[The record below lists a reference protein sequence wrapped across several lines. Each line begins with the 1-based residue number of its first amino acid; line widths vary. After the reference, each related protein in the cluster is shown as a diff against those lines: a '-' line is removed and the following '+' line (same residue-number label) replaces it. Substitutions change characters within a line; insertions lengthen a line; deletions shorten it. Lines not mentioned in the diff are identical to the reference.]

1 MFLSPDFYNT
11 VQIEAYDL
19 FNSNPTQYEKLAKES
34 AERDA
39 KNKIEDSIGST
50 EFNDDVQED
59 FKIAFNKE
67 EKIQIYM
74 GAKKLKEA
82 NMVLA
87 SSGIYYDRDEL
98 RRLVASSEKPV
109 FVVTGK
115 TLTEDQKI

>member
-87 SSGIYYDRDEL
+87 SSGILLKWWRILPEDILALSFGSDFQYEGR
-98 RRLVASSEKPV
+98 PV
-109 FVVTGK
+109 F
-115 TLTEDQKI
+115 